1 MGFQSVFFESMKKPE
16 IFSFVEIQGNA
27 GGGSNGCKQFVRNI
41 FHKFHSAIRMVCIMK
56 KQDKPLVY

>member
-1 MGFQSVFFESMKKPE
+1 MKKPE